1 MKKLN
6 LLFFKKKKKIEDK
19 GIDNND
25 IDNSEIDKYLE
36 IGKLIKESRIQKNIS
51 LKELS
56 KLSRIPESTLNAI
69 ENNDNNLIPKY
80 PFIKSIL
87 VKLEVCL
94 SLQKDQLVN
103 LSSKEEITLKKN
115 KKNYVLGKIDFFNTW
130 RGTTLYFLL
139 LVISLFIINRYFI
152 SNFNIIEIQII
163 NEKDSKN

>member
-1 MKKLN
+1 MKILN
-6 LLFFKKKKKIEDK
+6 LFFLKKKKKIEDNE
-19 GIDNND
+19 IDNTD

-51 LKELS
+51 VKELS
-56 KLSRIPESTLNAI
+56 ELSKIPESILNAI

-87 VKLEVCL
+87 VKLEICL

-103 LSSKEEITLKKN
+103 LSSKEVITLKKD
-115 KKNYVLGKIDFFNTW
+115 KKNYILGKFDIFNTW

-152 SNFNIIEIQII
+152 SNINIIEIQII
-163 NEKDSKN
+163 NEKDFKN